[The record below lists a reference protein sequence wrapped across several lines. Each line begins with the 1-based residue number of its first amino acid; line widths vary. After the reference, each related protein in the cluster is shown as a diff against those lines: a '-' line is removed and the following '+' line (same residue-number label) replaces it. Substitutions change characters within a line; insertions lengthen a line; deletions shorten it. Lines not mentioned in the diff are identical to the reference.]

1 MDEAKINGI
10 SEGLPLIQY
19 AVDGP
24 GQCRRIESAD
34 TGTVDVVNRQAWEV
48 IERQVALARAQV
60 VDGKASV
67 LLYYMTANQ
76 MDPCLLAKFMGIARW
91 RVKRHLKPRVF
102 AKLHPQLLAGY
113 AELFKISVDDLRQG
127 FFMAA
132 VYEKGQ

>member
-19 AVDGP
+19 AVEGP
-24 GQCRRIESAD
+24 GLCRRIESAD

-48 IERQVALARAQV
+48 IERQVFLARAQV
-60 VDGKASV
+60 LAGKASV

-76 MDPCLLAKFMGIARW
+76 MDPALLAKFMGIARW

-102 AKLHPQLLAGY
+102 SKLRPQLLAGY
-113 AELFKISVDDLRQG
+113 AALFKIREDELRQG
-127 FFMAA
+127 LFLSA